1 MKTIKITTSLLLT
14 ITFIVSNMVIA
25 QEKLPFLGT
34 RSFNFYMGSGT
45 GHSITI
51 KKDGSTT
58 VKIHGT
64 VSTEVLYRGKFA
76 NPIVLKDGTGWLLKG
91 NKIYAL
97 TNGKIDNDCR
107 GDGKPCESELF
118 KE

>member
-1 MKTIKITTSLLLT
+1 MKTIKIIALLLLT
-14 ITFIVSNMVIA
+14 ITFVSNMVIA

-34 RSFNFYMGSGT
+34 RSFNFDGGSGT

-64 VSTEVLYRGKFA
+64 VSTLVLYKGKFA
-76 NPIVLKDGTGWLLKG
+76 NPILLKDGTGWLLKG

-97 TNGKIDNDCR
+97 TSGKIDNDCM